1 MDQIKTYQKKDSFHK
16 LENKKN
22 VEQIIIEKKVI
33 KILKDKKIKKLFNI
47 EEKKI
52 IDTLEAEF
60 SNINTKNEFRFK
72 LRANTLAEINSYDN
86 DKDIAQQI
94 IIIIKSGFTL
104 RLSPFLTLSY
114 PLKFSI

>member
-1 MDQIKTYQKKDSFHK
+1 MDQIKTYQKKDSFHR

-60 SNINTKNEFRFK
+60 SNINTKNEQI
-72 LRANTLAEINSYDN
+72 A
-86 DKDIAQQI
+86 DIYLPCPETMPLI
-94 IIIIKSGFTL
+94 IGYTKS
-104 RLSPFLTLSY
+104 
-114 PLKFSI
+114 PLFSLNWS